1 MQVKWSQKPFIQEE
15 NFQKEELILGK
26 VDSKSNSRAMHR
38 LARQKIESVS
48 PSSPWEN
55 EVD

>member
-1 MQVKWSQKPFIQEE
+1 MSVCGVTEDYKE